1 MIDYIVN
8 NMWLLWSIV
17 AVVCLALEMSS
28 GDFFVTCFAIGAL
41 VSVLTALLGTSVWL
55 QVLVFAVFSML
66 SIWLIRPKLISL
78 MHKGLMHKGGEERV
92 SNADALTGR
101 IGEVTETI
109 SKSQS
114 GYVRIDGDRWR
125 AVSASGDTL
134 EVGRKVRIVGREST
148 IVTVVPE
155 E

>member
-1 MIDYIVN
+1 MIEYIVN

-78 MHKGLMHKGGEERV
+78 MHKGGEERV